1 MAIADLPT
9 SVEHVEAL
17 PPNKPATPPSRAFH
31 RIREV
36 RVQQGVSLRSA
47 ARRLNKPID
56 QVRSEEH
63 EHTDLQLTELYEW
76 QRILDVPVADLLVDA
91 DSPLSEPILK
101 RARLVKIM
109 KTVMAI
115 REMTDDDQTARLANT
130 LASQLIELMPELRD
144 VSPWHS
150 VGQRRSQDELGRA
163 AERVMPDSF
172 FTDPRH

>member
-9 SVEHVEAL
+9 SVGTVNPLSSGDESARHARVL
-17 PPNKPATPPSRAFH
+17 H

-63 EHTDLQLTELYEW
+63 EHTDLKLSDLYRW
-76 QRILDVPVADLLVDA
+76 QRVLEVPVTDLLVDL
-91 DSPLSEPILK
+91 DCPLSEPVLK

-109 KTVMAI
+109 KTALAI
-115 REMTDDDQTARLANT
+115 GEVTTDAQTQRLVDT
-130 LASQLIELMPELRD
+130 LVSQLVELMPELKE

-163 AERVMPDSF
+163 AERVVPDSLF
-172 FTDPRH
+172 ADH

>member
-9 SVEHVEAL
+9 GVGTVSPLSSNEQ
-17 PPNKPATPPSRAFH
+17 TPSHTRILH
-31 RIREV
+31 RIHEV

-47 ARRLNKPID
+47 ARRLRKPID

-63 EHTDLQLTELYEW
+63 EHTDLRLTDLYEW
-76 QRILDVPVADLLVDA
+76 QRILEVPITDLLVDL
-91 DSPLSEPILK
+91 DCPLSEPVLK

-109 KTVMAI
+109 KTTLAI
-115 REMTDDDQTARLANT
+115 AEVTEDDQTQRLVNT
-130 LASQLIELMPELRD
+130 LVSQLIELMPELED

-163 AERVMPDSF
+163 AERIMPDSF
-172 FTDPRH
+172 FADH